1 MEKQL
6 LKRLSSLERKVVDL
20 YYKVIKPTP
29 KYKVFTALL
38 SQEGPSQFQTLLSQN
53 DPILEIGVTY
63 EIIDD
68 GGYGYDF
75 TNVGAPNNKL
85 GTKFIA
91 TGARPNSWGQN
102 AMLEYN
108 EGAPI
113 AEVLENTIGNVF
125 ITYSAQGSYTIGKED
140 RFEARKTW
148 YSLNHLDFAGTKYSA
163 SISMSNDNINVITYY
178 GETGINTVLNKTPIE
193 IRIYNL

>member
-20 YYKVIKPTP
+20 YHKVIKPTP

-38 SQEGPSQFQTLLSQN
+38 SQEGGSQFQTLLSQ
-53 DPILEIGVTY
+53 DEPTLEIGVTY

-68 GGYGYDF
+68 GGYDYDF
-75 TNVGAPNNKL
+75 TNVGAPDNRI
-85 GTKFIA
+85 GTKFMA
-91 TGARPNSWGQN
+91 TGSIPNSWGQN

-125 ITYSAQGSYTIGKED
+125 ITYSNQGFYIIGKED
-140 RFEARKTW
+140 RFDSRKTW
-148 YSLNHLDFAGTKYSA
+148 YSINSLDLAGTKYSA
-163 SISMSNDNINVITYY
+163 SISMSNDNINVITYH
-178 GETGINTVLNKTPIE
+178 GEDEINTVLNKTPIE
-193 IRIYNL
+193 IRIYN